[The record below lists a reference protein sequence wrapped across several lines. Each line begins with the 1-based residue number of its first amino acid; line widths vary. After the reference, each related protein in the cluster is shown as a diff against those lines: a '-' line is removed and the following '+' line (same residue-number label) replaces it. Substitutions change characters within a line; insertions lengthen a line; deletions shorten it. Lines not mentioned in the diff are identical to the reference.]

1 MPTDNNLLTAT
12 GQSMYSIVM
21 TTALSRLLVK
31 DYEGSWDAFCAIYRI
46 MDPECKKEC
55 KNIYDETITSLTKI
69 GAAQTN
75 IYFSAYQTKLE
86 KTEYLSLK
94 LWDILEAFSTS
105 LYNKGYTVFV
115 SNRPQTRA
123 SNPKDLEIMLAK
135 AKYGNGEHSE

>member
-12 GQSMYSIVM
+12 GLSMYSIVM

-31 DYEGSWDAFCAIYRI
+31 DFEGAWDAFIAIYRI

-55 KNIYDETITSLTKI
+55 KAIYEDTTTSLINIGNEQTDLYFIVYETKM
-69 GAAQTN
+69 
-75 IYFSAYQTKLE
+75 K
-86 KTEYLSLK
+86 KCEYLSLK

-115 SNRPQTRA
+115 SNRPQTRR
-123 SNPKDLEIMLAK
+123 SDPKELELMLAK
-135 AKYGNGEHSE
+135 AKYGKSEET

>member
-31 DYEGSWDAFCAIYRI
+31 DYEGSWDAFIAIYRI

-55 KNIYDETITSLTKI
+55 KAIYDDTIASLIKI
-69 GAAQTN
+69 GNEQADL
-75 IYFSAYQTKLE
+75 YFVGYETKL
-86 KTEYLSLK
+86 KKCDYLSIK

-123 SNPKDLEIMLAK
+123 SNPKDLEIMLAQ
-135 AKYGNGEHSE
+135 AKYGKHSE